1 MTEALHYTG
10 NHARN
15 EKTLAST
22 QPILLDAL
30 AAARK
35 AVSDADV
42 LDKAAQENLTPGQR
56 TKRDDAKLA
65 ALESRV
71 VALNKVREKLQRVP
85 LKVGMIAST
94 DRRAAI
100 ESEQASASAGGKNNL
115 PFDAWYQ
122 LNFGERYKR
131 FLTGE
136 GCGVPLHDVHVPRTA
151 LLFVKTRFHA
161 RHHLHAA
168 NVISTLPQRRRIK
181 ANNKLSLVPLL

>member
-1 MTEALHYTG
+1 MESDWSWGVGDLNCATRQINPLVIEALHYTG

-35 AVSDADV
+35 VVSDAEV
-42 LDKAAQENLTPGQR
+42 LDKAAQENLTPVQR
-56 TKRDDAKLA
+56 TKSDGAKLA
-65 ALESRV
+65 ALEARV
-71 VALNKVREKLQRVP
+71 VALNKIREKLQRVP

-100 ESEQASASAGGKNNL
+100 ESEQESASSDGGGGQGSKNKL
-115 PFDAWYQ
+115 PFDAWYK
-122 LNFGERYKR
+122 LNFGEVHKR

-136 GCGVPLHDVHVPRTA
+136 G
-151 LLFVKTRFHA
+151 
-161 RHHLHAA
+161 
-168 NVISTLPQRRRIK
+168 
-181 ANNKLSLVPLL
+181 